1 MLLLGAFVLWN
12 ECHEELSRYVFLLS
26 VFLILLLSA
35 AVESLQRSFS
45 RGSQPWVLVTSS
57 PSHTFTI
64 TSRGPDTD
72 QYLTVLDA
80 ATGDIISSTGL
91 SEILGSYYNVG
102 GLAIVPEDAF
112 KQ

>member
-1 MLLLGAFVLWN
+1 MLLFFGMNAMKKFLSMFFSFVCILDFTAFGCCRVAAA
-12 ECHEELSRYVFLLS
+12 ELFT
-26 VFLILLLSA
+26 
-35 AVESLQRSFS
+35 
-45 RGSQPWVLVTSS
+45 GSQPWVLVTSS